1 VRLRIAAMC
10 GSLRQGSYNQA
21 LLDEFTRR
29 SDGVFDVAQVAIGVL
44 PHYSQDLEEPA
55 PPEVTH
61 AKAIV
66 QASDCVLLVSPEYDY
81 TIPAVLKNAVE
92 WLSRPI
98 GNPTLVGRPMSAMG
112 VSTGRLGTAR
122 AQIAWR
128 ASWHFFKAPVF
139 SGVEVIIPGAASVFG
154 PDLRIADEQ
163 ISALLDT
170 YIAKLA
176 EWLELQRRP

>member
-1 VRLRIAAMC
+1 M
-10 GSLRQGSYNQA
+10 A
-21 LLDEFTRR
+21 L
-29 SDGVFDVAQVAIGVL
+29 
-44 PHYSQDLEEPA
+44 
-55 PPEVTH
+55 
-61 AKAIV
+61 
-66 QASDCVLLVSPEYDY
+66 
-81 TIPAVLKNAVE
+81 
-92 WLSRPI
+92 
-98 GNPTLVGRPMSAMG
+98 MG

-139 SGVEVIIPGAASVFG
+139 STVEVIIPGAASVFG